1 MLIFFLSGAVTF
13 GFLLAAL
20 FFFRFFKRTADGLF
34 FWFGLS
40 FLMLATGQALVTL
53 LDVTVEERSWIF
65 LLRLAAYLIIVI
77 AILRKNT
84 RTADSGA

>member
-20 FFFRFFKRTADGLF
+20 FFFRLFRRTSDGLF
-34 FWFGLS
+34 FWFGLA

-53 LDVTVEERSWIF
+53 FDVTVEERSWIF
-65 LLRLAAYLIIVI
+65 LLRLAAYLIIVV

-84 RTADSGA
+84 RTATGG